1 MTIFLIKKEEYK
13 TLKRIQEKYPILT
26 FEQKEPFTYIDKS
39 KFTEDDKIVFGMI
52 TDILKKAIVGFR
64 EFNNFLFSKEKKE
77 LKIRFQYDWSL
88 NTDANGNIIRDNGQP
103 FTGVGYL
110 FLDELLYG
118 FREKSNTKNDEK

>member
-1 MTIFLIKKEEYK
+1 MTIFLITKEEYE

-39 KFTEDDKIVFGMI
+39 KFTEDDKIAFGI
-52 TDILKKAIVGFR
+52 VTDILKKAIVGFKR
-64 EFNNFLFSKEKKE
+64 FDNFDFRKKEKK
-77 LKIRFQYDWSL
+77 LKIRFQFDWSL
-88 NTDANGNIIRDNGQP
+88 NTDVNGNIVRDNGQP

-118 FREKSNTKNDEK
+118 FREKSVTITK